1 MLDGRDPRN
10 YSNFDVAKD
19 TAVLVLKSWQKA
31 NSVLADYP
39 VIVSEQEISRRVKV
53 LYDKVVYFT
62 CGNKKSP
69 GKKKERTQN
78 KRKQKEVNLLKN
90 WINYLIFYLVNVI
103 SKVVKSLTVIV
114 QSVSSKYI
122 AIVTVQRNRRYLD
135 LI

>member
-1 MLDGRDPRN
+1 MAHNTRGHVNTAISDFIGPSKELPETDLPTCRDVLKQALHLRLLDGRDPRN

-69 GKKKERTQN
+69 GKKKREPRT
-78 KRKQKEVNLLKN
+78 KESRKK
-90 WINYLIFYLVNVI
+90 
-103 SKVVKSLTVIV
+103 
-114 QSVSSKYI
+114 
-122 AIVTVQRNRRYLD
+122 
-135 LI
+135 